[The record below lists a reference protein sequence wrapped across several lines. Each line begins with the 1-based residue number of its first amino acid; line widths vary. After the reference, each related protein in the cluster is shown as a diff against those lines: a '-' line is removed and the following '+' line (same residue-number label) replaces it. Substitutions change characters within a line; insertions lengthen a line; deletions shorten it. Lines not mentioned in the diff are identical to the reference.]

1 MNHLWTYNDVSWFS
15 SSELSVFKLRWRRIP
30 SVMIFPKIMK
40 NSSPY
45 HCHITVIS
53 LSYHPTDIRS
63 TPNHRRWPPRT
74 HYGTRFHLKNYPEPW
89 FPQWFRINTHK
100 QYPPCLDST
109 PFCWATSVKTRSWG
123 HDSSTHFVAS
133 RMAVPEAVL
142 QGYDDEMN
150 SICDIITNG
159 WKKST
164 LIK

>member
-1 MNHLWTYNDVSWFS
+1 MVFLIWIIGVQVEVTTHTKRDDFPQNHEEFFTIS
-15 SSELSVFKLRWRRIP
+15 LS
-30 SVMIFPKIMK
+30 
-40 NSSPY
+40 Y

-100 QYPPCLDST
+100 QYPPSLNST

-150 SICDIITNG
+150 SICDIITHG